1 MNFGMNMLVFVK
13 LTQKTSFSAFDKL
26 LSNFNASVDLF
37 GFLTMVSFVMN
48 SKNWNS
54 GRLYNAM

>member
-37 GFLTMVSFVMN
+37 GFFDNGIICHEL
-48 SKNWNS
+48 KE
-54 GRLYNAM
+54 LE